1 MRLAGWKRLYL
12 SKGGKVTL
20 IKSTLSNIPT
30 YFLSLFPIPKG
41 VAHRLEKF
49 QRDFLWCGM
58 EEKPKYHLVNWLQIC
73 APIHSGGLAI
83 RDLGRFNKALLG
95 KWLWRYGSERK
106 ALWRSVIDV
115 KYGSLWSGWC
125 SDVGKGPYGV
135 SLWKFIR
142 RGCDTF
148 YPLFSFVVGDGQK
161 VKFWHDSWCGDM
173 FFKEAFPDLFVI
185 SRDKDASVADLSLS
199 LMASSIGIFG
209 SLGMSKIGS

>member
-83 RDLGRFNKALLG
+83 
-95 KWLWRYGSERK
+95 
-106 ALWRSVIDV
+106 
-115 KYGSLWSGWC
+115 
-125 SDVGKGPYGV
+125 
-135 SLWKFIR
+135 
-142 RGCDTF
+142 
-148 YPLFSFVVGDGQK
+148 
-161 VKFWHDSWCGDM
+161 
-173 FFKEAFPDLFVI
+173 
-185 SRDKDASVADLSLS
+185 
-199 LMASSIGIFG
+199 
-209 SLGMSKIGS
+209 